1 MIFSK
6 LLCIF
11 FFTLQQAQSII
22 MYCIV
27 RFFSILSISFATN
40 LHRNEPKDQTLW
52 FELFFGQLLVKFE
65 EFGDTTALG
74 HCLHI
79 ESVGLH
85 HGAVVVLVGAAQL
98 RGHSQF
104 VV

>member
-6 LLCIF
+6 LLYIF
-11 FFTLQQAQSII
+11 FSHFNKRKALLCT
-22 MYCIV
+22 V
-27 RFFSILSISFATN
+27 KFVFFSILSISFAIK

-98 RGHSQF
+98 RRHSQF